1 MVNVKLIKR
10 NINSWFLISLFFVLL
25 IILPTFT
32 IIFKVFEPPNEIWFH
47 IKTYLLPEY
56 TKNTLILIGITAFLT
71 SIIGVSLAWIISL
84 YEFPLRK
91 VLEWG
96 LILPLSIPPYIA
108 AYTYGGLFSYTGGI
122 QLFLRK
128 QNLFVDQKYFNI
140 MSIEGTIFIFTLF
153 MFPYI
158 YIISKSF
165 LTKQSASL
173 IESSRSL
180 GRSPFETFIY
190 VGLPILKTSI
200 VGGVILVILEVLND
214 YGVVKYFGVKT
225 FSTAIF
231 SAWFSFGDVTS
242 AVRLSLL
249 LMLIVLIVLLLE
261 RLSRGRKAYSY
272 SNTKIRPLKR
282 IKLKGSKAILAT
294 SYGLIILG
302 LGFII
307 PTLQLLSWGL
317 LTYHKVDLAN
327 YLFLSIN
334 TFLNAL
340 IATIIIIGFA
350 LVIANYSRLY
360 KTKLSKIISRITTLG
375 YSIPGAVIAIA
386 VMTSFIGMDNRFYP
400 LYQLSNPETKKL
412 VLTSSLLMLLFA
424 YVIRY
429 MAIGYNSIESG
440 FDKIGDTFHEASRT
454 LGMSRVQTFIKVDI
468 PMLKPSLISAAI
480 LVFIDVLKELP
491 LTLIL
496 RPYNYNTLATKT
508 YEYANDEMI
517 HEASI
522 PALMIIIISVL
533 AIYLLNK
540 TAGKVGKRV
549 DY

>member
-1 MVNVKLIKR
+1 MSIRR
-10 NINSWFLISLFFVLL
+10 NFNGWFLISFLFVLL

-32 IIFKVFEPPNEIWFH
+32 ILFKVFEQPNDVWFH
-47 IKTYLLPEY
+47 IKAYLLPEY
-56 TKNTLILIGITAFLT
+56 TKNTLYLISITALLT

-84 YEFPLRK
+84 YDFPLRK

-108 AYTYGGLFSYTGGI
+108 AYTYGGLFSYTGSI
-122 QLFLRK
+122 QVFFRS
-128 QNLFVDQKYFNI
+128 QNINVNPKYFDI
-140 MSIEGTIFIFTLF
+140 MTMEGTIFIFTLF

-165 LTKQSASL
+165 LKKQSASL
-173 IESSRSL
+173 IESSRIL
-180 GRSPFETFIY
+180 GRNSFETFIY

-200 VGGVILVILEVLND
+200 IGGVILVILEVLND
-214 YGVVKYFGVKT
+214 YGVVKYFGIKT

-231 SAWFSFGDVTS
+231 TAWFSFGDVTS

-249 LMLIVLIVLLLE
+249 LMMIVGIVLVLE
-261 RLSRGRKAYSY
+261 RLTRGRVSYSY
-272 SNTKIRPLKR
+272 ANSKIRPLMR
-282 IKLKGSKAILAT
+282 IQLKGFKAILAT
-294 SYGLIILG
+294 SYGLLILG

-307 PTLQLLSWGL
+307 PSLQLLSWGL
-317 LTYHKVDLAN
+317 LTIHKIDFSS
-327 YLFLSIN
+327 YLFLSLN
-334 TFLNAL
+334 TFINAL
-340 IATIIIIGFA
+340 IATIIIVLFA
-350 LVIANYSRLY
+350 LIIGNYSRLY
-360 KTKLSKIISRITTLG
+360 KTRLSKIITRIITLG

-386 VMTSFIGMDNRFYP
+386 VITTFIALDNRFYSI
-400 LYQLSNPETKKL
+400 YQLVNPDTKKL
-412 VLTSSLLMLLFA
+412 LLTSSLLMLLFA

-440 FDKIGDTFHEASRT
+440 FDKIGNTFHEASRT
-454 LGMSRVQTFIKVDI
+454 LGMNRIKTFLKVDI
-468 PMLKPSLISAAI
+468 PMLKPSIISAII

-496 RPYNYNTLATKT
+496 RPFNYNTLATKT

-522 PALMIIIISVL
+522 PALMIIMISVIS
-533 AIYLLNK
+533 IYILNK
-540 TAGKVGKRV
+540 TIGKAG
-549 DY
+549 